1 MYYTHV
7 HPCTTL
13 YTACMPLVYNCE
25 RPSYYR
31 GHGLGSD
38 GDAGGMR
45 VLCITWV
52 KPPDALPWC
61 SGVTPSGGP
70 PPPVAAP
77 LQGHTNTDEN
87 TTDSNKHM
95 PDLAR
100 QGLPPQWVLAVG
112 CHQRGQG
119 RGRGPQTEALQAA
132 EECPAGRSRRPLL
145 HHVLALPQWEP
156 PHRRAYLGPSGTP
169 A

>member
-100 QGLPPQWVLAVG
+100 QGLPPQWVLAG
-112 CHQRGQG
+112 
-119 RGRGPQTEALQAA
+119 
-132 EECPAGRSRRPLL
+132 AG
-145 HHVLALPQWEP
+145 AG
-156 PHRRAYLGPSGTP
+156 ATDGGPSGGRGMSSRAKSASTP
-169 A
+169 PPRAGSAPVGTSA